1 MEVTW
6 VSAKNITGT
15 HVILNLRQIKSTK
28 EIFPWLP
35 GLRGF
40 ARISPV
46 QSSAMTAVENPF
58 LLEASTQPVLVF
70 KQTLLRH
77 IHMVYKSR
85 YTLETIIYSTSH
97 HKR

>member
-46 QSSAMTAVENPF
+46 QCNDC
-58 LLEASTQPVLVF
+58 
-70 KQTLLRH
+70 H
-77 IHMVYKSR
+77 
-85 YTLETIIYSTSH
+85 
-97 HKR
+97 